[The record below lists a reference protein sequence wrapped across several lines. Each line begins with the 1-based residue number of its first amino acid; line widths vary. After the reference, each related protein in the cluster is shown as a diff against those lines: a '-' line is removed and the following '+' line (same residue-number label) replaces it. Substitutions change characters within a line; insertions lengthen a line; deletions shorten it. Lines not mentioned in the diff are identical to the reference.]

1 MFIFFFKANKKIIKF
16 FKSETLISKK
26 KFKDIERDSKPVL
39 SNTGS
44 VSFTNERF
52 FKLIKQLKR
61 KCCVEKCMSQLC
73 FANGY

>member
-1 MFIFFFKANKKIIKF
+1 MFTFYCKANEKIIKF

-26 KFKDIERDSKPVL
+26 KFKDIERVSKPVL

-61 KCCVEKCMSQLC
+61 K
-73 FANGY
+73 F